1 MVTALAALSTMSSAL
16 TPALRRHRRRRS
28 RRSLHGSL
36 CRRLSQMSASQLAA
50 PASRTGASPSP
61 PPKRASSSRR
71 TVTRHCHGRC
81 HCSANLMR
89 SVTRKSR
96 STATTITTGGVTGT
110 TRGTRFGSTRSA
122 GTAPPITC
130 ACAPGSCRRLR
141 PRRRRHPCRQL
152 HRSVRFGS
160 WKTGP
165 RARRVAS
172 RPSPRPACAISST
185 RRQTKKASLPR
196 AGATP
201 PPTSSATPGG
211 LSRAVTTTPRHAFS
225 SGIQ

>member
-36 CRRLSQMSASQLAA
+36 CRRLSQVSASQLAA

-61 PPKRASSSRR
+61 PPKRASSSRL
-71 TVTRHCHGRC
+71 TVTRHCRGSGRC
-81 HCSANLMR
+81 RFRLQRSAPMII
-89 SVTRKSR
+89 R
-96 STATTITTGGVTGT
+96 STATKTRTIGAG
-110 TRGTRFGSTRSA
+110 GTRFGSTRSA